1 METLNKLRHRQ
12 RVTVFDHKEK
22 LFTAIQ
28 INKKESFICFQ
39 RLVSK
44 DKRNWTEWKKNL
56 SLKDCKRILDTIK
69 TNNTLWKTGLS
80 F

>member
-22 LFTAIQ
+22 LFTSIE

-39 RLVSK
+39 RFVSK
-44 DKRNWTEWKKNL
+44 DKRNWIEWNKNL
-56 SLKDCKRILDTIK
+56 SLKDCKQILEIIK
-69 TNNTLWKTGLS
+69 HNNTK
-80 F
+80 

>member
-44 DKRNWTEWKKNL
+44 DKRNWTEWNKYL
-56 SLKDCKRILDTIK
+56 TLKDCKQILETIK
-69 TNNTLWKTGLS
+69 HNNTN
-80 F
+80 

>member
-28 INKKESFICFQ
+28 INEKESFVCFQ
-39 RLVSK
+39 RFVSK
-44 DKRNWTEWKKNL
+44 DKQNWIEWNKNL
-56 SLKDCKRILDTIK
+56 SLKDCKQILEIIK
-69 TNNTLWKTGLS
+69 HNNTK
-80 F
+80 